1 MSDHK
6 ALIESLGG
14 ATKLAER
21 LGYDKQGGVQRVQN
35 WTVRGV
41 PPKVQLAHPEI
52 FFRQAEA
59 AAMRRDTDPVPD
71 SSHADRQPALI
82 NAAFDAVPASA
93 AIVID
98 VGAKP

>member
-52 FFRQAEA
+52 FFRPAEA
-59 AAMRRDTDPVPD
+59 AALRRDTDPAPD
-71 SSHADRQPALI
+71 PDHVGRQPPTT
-82 NAAFDAVPASA
+82 NAIFDPEPLRAAVG
-93 AIVID
+93 ID

>member
-59 AAMRRDTDPVPD
+59 AALRRDTNLAPDP
-71 SSHADRQPALI
+71 SHEDRHPAII
-82 NAAFDAVPASA
+82 NGAFDALPASA
-93 AIVID
+93 DIVID